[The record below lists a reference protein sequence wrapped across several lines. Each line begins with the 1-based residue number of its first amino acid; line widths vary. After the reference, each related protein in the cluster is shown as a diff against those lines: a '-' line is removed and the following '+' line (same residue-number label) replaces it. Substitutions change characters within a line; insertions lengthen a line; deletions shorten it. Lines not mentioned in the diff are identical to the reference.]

1 MTRRRHGAG
10 DRPETGTRTRASG
23 AGRRQPG
30 RGEPSHAAGDDA
42 SREALVWA
50 DSAVQRPVR
59 LLVLFDC
66 PVGPYRVAASLRR
79 VLPTALGSRMDRCSA
94 VRVERFVERDA
105 E

>member
-23 AGRRQPG
+23 AGPRQPG

-50 DSAVQRPVR
+50 DTVPEH
-59 LLVLFDC
+59 
-66 PVGPYRVAASLRR
+66 
-79 VLPTALGSRMDRCSA
+79 TACDVVKALA
-94 VRVERFVERDA
+94 L
-105 E
+105 